1 MLAREA
7 FRNSDL
13 VLLID
18 DRLAALDDHDFLQA
32 LPPLRR
38 AFTFFPPSERRGLAK
53 RLLSRHAPES
63 PHADLLLAA
72 VADPQLIAVAQQR
85 EQQWLSIAKL
95 YHLLPAPNPGDA
107 S

>member
-1 MLAREA
+1 MTTNAPTTINMPSTSLE
-7 FRNSDL
+7 DQE
-13 VLLID
+13 
-18 DRLAALDDHDFLQA
+18 FLQA

-63 PHADLLLAA
+63 PHAELLLAA
-72 VADPQLIAVAQQR
+72 VAEPQLIAAAQQR
-85 EQQWLSIAKL
+85 EQHWLTMANKYRLHNAAK
-95 YHLLPAPNPGDA
+95 PDGE